1 MIKKI
6 LILLF
11 LLKLNNCGYTPIY
24 KFNENIN
31 FKIKTMNFEG
41 DRVVNNYLKSKLTRY
56 IYVDKGEEFI
66 INVKTN
72 YTKEALDKDITG
84 EVSTYQLR
92 LSISINTVNLN
103 SENLKEFKEINK
115 LYNFSEEFLLKNDD
129 NKFQESSYENSIKQN
144 MVNNIFDR
152 FTLSLMNR

>member
-11 LLKLNNCGYTPIY
+11 LLNLNNCGYTPIY

>member
-11 LLKLNNCGYTPIY
+11 LLNLNSCGYTPIY

-31 FKIKTMNFEG
+31 FKIRTMNFEG

-56 IYVDKGEEFI
+56 IYLDKGEEFI

-72 YTKEALDKDITG
+72 YTKTALDKDITG
-84 EVSTYQLR
+84 EVSTYQLK
-92 LSISINTVNLN
+92 LSISINTSNLN
-103 SENLKEFKEINK
+103 SENLEEFKEISK
-115 LYNFSEEFLLKNDD
+115 QYNFSEEFLLKNDN

-144 MVNNIFDR
+144 MVNSIFDK
-152 FTLSLMNR
+152 FTLALMNR